1 MTRLPDGFLDRPFAH
16 RALHGPGRPENSSEA
31 ISAAIEAGYGIE
43 IDVQMTADAVAFVFH
58 DYALD
63 RLTGAEGY
71 IQHKSAADIAAR
83 PLLGGDTAPPELDE
97 VLALVA
103 GKVPLVIE
111 IKDQDGAMGTH
122 VGALE
127 TKVASALNGYVGP
140 VAVMSF
146 NPNSM
151 LAMKDAAP
159 HIPRGLVTDPFEA
172 GDWATVPASRRASL
186 AALTDLDRVD
196 PAFISHKAA
205 DLGSPHVARI
215 KALPLPVLCWT
226 IKSPAQE
233 AEARKIADQITF
245 EGYLA

>member
-1 MTRLPDGFLDRPFAH
+1 MTQLPDGFLDRPFAH
-16 RALHGPGRPENSSEA
+16 RALHGTGRPENSREA
-31 ISAAIEAGYGIE
+31 IAAAIEAGYGIE

-63 RLTGAEGY
+63 RLTGADGY
-71 IQHKSAADIAAR
+71 IQHKDAADITAR
-83 PLLGGDTAPPELDE
+83 PLLGGETAPPTLDE
-97 VLALVA
+97 VLDQVA
-103 GKVPLVIE
+103 GQVPLMIE
-111 IKDQDGAMGTH
+111 IKDQDGAMGPH
-122 VGALE
+122 AGRLE
-127 TKVASALNGYVGP
+127 AKVADALATYAGP

-146 NPNSM
+146 NPHSM
-151 LAMKDAAP
+151 IAMKDAAP

-172 GDWATVPASRRASL
+172 GDWVTVPASRRASL

-205 DLGSPHVARI
+205 DLGSSHVARV
-215 KALPLPVLCWT
+215 KAVPLPVLCWT

-233 AEARKIADQITF
+233 AEARKIADQVTF